1 MQDMSVH
8 PTAESPARDTS
19 VLGILRRS
27 TKLAAAAGLFLA
39 LGLLLGTSFLVLLHR
54 STLDVEHHHAVATRL
69 ERLLSTLKDVETGA
83 RGFLLSGDD
92 VYLHPSDRAAPRVE
106 ANLQS
111 LERVGFDT
119 TYLRP
124 AAEERRDTALRTVS
138 AYRQYGPDHYREHLS
153 LGSGRAAMEHV
164 RGMVEQ
170 GEMEAEARIAA
181 DGEREAT
188 ILWPVGVASVG
199 LILLAFALVA
209 ALAVR
214 RRREHRASAG
224 LLQGVL
230 ENAPVGLGLL
240 DGDLRVRHMN
250 RALGTMSDRAL
261 SAEVGIPLWD
271 VIPDLRAA
279 IEPRL
284 KQVLTGGRAVPKV
297 DVRTKSNTRPDK
309 VREFEVT
316 FFPLLTSLARGGQ
329 RGAGM
334 VVADV
339 TSRNRGERRLR
350 ESEER
355 FRTLTEGNAA
365 MVWTTD
371 QDGAFARPQ
380 PKWTAFTGQAAE
392 ASLGWGRLDCV
403 HPDDRATV
411 RDAWTEALR
420 SRTPIASLENRVR
433 RRDDAWRWLALTVVP
448 VLEEDGGIR
457 EWIGSDTDVT
467 ERKEAEEHLL
477 AAKEAA
483 EAANRAKSTFL
494 ANMSHELRT
503 PLSAVIGYSEM
514 MEEEVE
520 DLGEQ
525 GLLTDLG
532 KIKSNAKHLLSLIND
547 VLDLSK
553 IEANRMD
560 TYAEDADVAA
570 LAEEVATTVG
580 SLVQQKGNTLALE
593 LAPNLGTMHTDVVKL
608 RQCLL
613 NLLGNASKFT
623 VGGRI
628 TLAIEREGQHPTEAF
643 LLFHVRDTGI
653 GMTPEQLSRL
663 FERFSQADETTTRQ
677 FGGTGLGLALTRAF
691 SRLLGGDVIVE
702 STFGE
707 GTTFTLRLPA
717 ALPGTRA
724 EAREASAV
732 SEGSVSGEE
741 QPSRAVVLVID
752 DDAAQRDIVVRF
764 LERQGFAARTAPD
777 GQAGLEL
784 ARALK
789 PRAILLDVLM
799 PKLDGWA
806 VLSLLKDDP
815 DLASIPVIMVTFM
828 GDQTLSASL
837 GAAEHVGKP
846 VDWEKLKG
854 IMDRLRDADGDV
866 LVVDD
871 DPEVRQ
877 RLRAVLERNGWSV
890 GEAGNGREALDKVA
904 HGPPR
909 AILLDLTMP
918 VMDGFAFLRALRA
931 RPGCDAIPV
940 VVFSARDLSAQ
951 DRADL
956 AGADKVLDKAAG
968 LRQVAGELQDLVP
981 PRDRQGTSDTPGA
994 SS

>member
-1 MQDMSVH
+1 MQDTSVQ
-8 PTAESPARDTS
+8 PPARANARDTS
-19 VLGILRRS
+19 VLGALRRS
-27 TKLAAAAGLFLA
+27 TKLAVAAGIFLG
-39 LGLLLGTSFLVLLHR
+39 LGLLLGVSFIVLLQR
-54 STLDVEHHHAVATRL
+54 SAVDVEHQHAVAARL
-69 ERLLSTLKDVETGA
+69 ERLLSNLKDVETGA

-92 VYLHPSDRAAPRVE
+92 VYLHPADRAAPRVE

-138 AYRQYGPDHYREHLS
+138 AYRQYGPNHYREHLT

-170 GEMEAEARIAA
+170 GEAEAEARIAA
-181 DGEREAT
+181 DEEREAT
-188 ILWPVGVASVG
+188 TLWPVGVASVG
-199 LILLAFALVA
+199 LILLAFALVV

-214 RRREHRASAG
+214 RRREQRTSAN

-230 ENAPVGLGLL
+230 ENAPIGLGLL

-250 RALGTMSDRAL
+250 RALSTMSDRAL
-261 SAEVGIPLWD
+261 SAEVGMPLWD
-271 VIPDLRAA
+271 VIPDLRSAL
-279 IEPRL
+279 EPRL
-284 KQVLTGGRAVPKV
+284 DQVLTGGRAVPKV
-297 DVRTKSNTRPDK
+297 DVRTESNTRPDQ

-316 FFPLLTSLARGGQ
+316 FYPLLTSLSRGGQ

-334 VVADV
+334 VVTDV
-339 TSRNRGERRLR
+339 TSRNRGERRVR

-355 FRTLTEGNAA
+355 FRTLTEGSAA

-371 QDGAFARPQ
+371 QDGAFAKPQ
-380 PKWTAFTGQAAE
+380 PKWAAFTGQDPE

-420 SRTPIASLENRVR
+420 SKTPIASLENRVR
-433 RRDDAWRWLALTVVP
+433 RRDGAWRWLALTVVP
-448 VLEEDGGIR
+448 VLEEDGAIR

-467 ERKEAEEHLL
+467 ERKEAEEHLV

-560 TYAEDADVAA
+560 TFAEDADIAA
-570 LAEEVATTVG
+570 LAQEVATTVG
-580 SLVQQKGNTLALE
+580 SLVRQKGNTLELE
-593 LAPNLGTMHTDVVKL
+593 LAPDLGVMHTDVVKL

-623 VGGRI
+623 EGGRI
-628 TLAIEREGQHPTEAF
+628 TLAVEREGQDPTGTV
-643 LLFHVRDTGI
+643 LLHVRDTGI
-653 GMTPEQLSRL
+653 GMTPEQVARL

-691 SRLLGGDVIVE
+691 SRLLGGDVNVE

-717 ALPGTRA
+717 TMPGSKARA
-724 EAREASAV
+724 GDVATVPHLAV
-732 SEGSVSGEE
+732 GEE
-741 QPSRAVVLVID
+741 ERPSRDVILVID
-752 DDAAQRDIVVRF
+752 DDASQRDIVVRF
-764 LERQGFAARTAPD
+764 LERQGFTARTAPD

-828 GDQTLSASL
+828 NDRTLSASL

-846 VDWEKLKG
+846 VDWDKLKG

-918 VMDGFAFLRALRA
+918 VMDGFAFLHALRA

-956 AGADKVLDKAAG
+956 AGADKVFDKAAG
-968 LRQVAGELQDLVP
+968 LKQVAGELHGLVP
-981 PRDRQGTSDTPGA
+981 PRGRPGA
-994 SS
+994 SDVLSGLT

>member
-1 MQDMSVH
+1 MQDTSVQ
-8 PTAESPARDTS
+8 PPAGANARGTS
-19 VLGILRRS
+19 VLGALRRS
-27 TKLAAAAGLFLA
+27 TKLAVAAGLSLA
-39 LGLLLGTSFLVLLHR
+39 LGLLLGASFLVLLHR
-54 STLDVEHHHAVATRL
+54 SMLDVERQHAVATRL

-92 VYLHPSDRAAPRVE
+92 VYLHPADRAAPRVE

-111 LERVGFDT
+111 LERIGFDT

-170 GEMEAEARIAA
+170 GAAEAEAHIAFNE
-181 DGEREAT
+181 DRET
-188 ILWPVGVASVG
+188 TTLWPVGVASVG
-199 LILLAFALVA
+199 LILVAFALVA

-214 RRREHRASAG
+214 RRREQRASAG

-250 RALGTMSDRAL
+250 RALSTMSDRAL
-261 SAEVGIPLWD
+261 SAEVGMPLWD
-271 VIPDLRAA
+271 VIPDLRAEL
-279 IEPRL
+279 EPRL

-297 DVRTKSNTRPDK
+297 DVRTESNTRPDQI
-309 VREFEVT
+309 REFEVT
-316 FFPLLTSLARGGQ
+316 FYPLLTSLARGGQ

-339 TSRNRGERRLR
+339 TSRNRGERRVR

-371 QDGAFARPQ
+371 QDGTFAKPQ
-380 PKWTAFTGQAAE
+380 PKWTAFTGQDAG

-433 RRDDAWRWLALTVVP
+433 RRDGAWRWLALTVVP
-448 VLEEDGGIR
+448 VLEEDGSIR
-457 EWIGSDTDVT
+457 EWIGSDADVT
-467 ERKEAEEHLL
+467 ERKEAEEHLV
-477 AAKEAA
+477 AAKETA

-520 DLGEQ
+520 DLGEH

-560 TYAEDADVAA
+560 TFAEDVDVAA
-570 LAEEVATTVG
+570 LAQEVATTVE
-580 SLVQQKGNTLALE
+580 SLVRQKGNMLAVE
-593 LAPNLGTMHTDVVKL
+593 LAPDLGAMHTDAVKL

-623 VGGRI
+623 EGGRI
-628 TLAIEREGQHPTEAF
+628 VLAVEREGQAPASAW
-643 LLFHVRDTGI
+643 LSFHVRDTGI

-663 FERFSQADETTTRQ
+663 FQRFAQADETTTRQ

-691 SRLLGGDVIVE
+691 SRLLGGDVNVE

-717 ALPGTRA
+717 TMPGSKA
-724 EAREASAV
+724 GARDVAAV
-732 SEGSVSGEE
+732 PYLAFGEGEL
-741 QPSRAVVLVID
+741 PSRDVILVID
-752 DDAAQRDIVVRF
+752 DDASQRDIVVRF
-764 LERQGFAARTAPD
+764 LERQGFTARTAPD

-784 ARALK
+784 ARALR

-828 GDQTLSASL
+828 NDRMLSASL

-846 VDWEKLKG
+846 VDWDKLKG
-854 IMDRLRDADGDV
+854 IMDRLLDADGDV

-877 RLRAVLERNGWSV
+877 RLRTVLERNGWSV
-890 GEAGNGREALDKVA
+890 GEAGNGREALDRVA

-956 AGADKVLDKAAG
+956 AGADKVLDKATG
-968 LRQVAGELQDLVP
+968 LKQVAGELQDLVP
-981 PRDRQGTSDTPGA
+981 PRDRHGA
-994 SS
+994 SNLPVDSR